1 MPLTTSWLLDKRVI
15 YLSITGAV
23 SNADIEDIL
32 DAQYQ
37 QYVDGIGPVHMIIDL
52 DPQTVIMPS
61 LMQARQRAFGALNE
75 KVGWTVVVNASTR
88 LIPFTVSLLKQLNNI
103 HEYKNARTVDEAV
116 EFLTT
121 NDPSL
126 AFAVGTALDWA
137 DARIREA

>member
-23 SNADIEDIL
+23 SNGDIEDIL
-32 DAQYQ
+32 EAQYQ
-37 QYVDGIGPVHMIIDL
+37 QYVDGVGPVHMIIDI
-52 DPQTVIMPS
+52 DPQIVIMPS

-75 KVGWTVVVNASTR
+75 KVGWTVVVNAATR

-116 EFLTT
+116 EFLTAS
-121 NDPSL
+121 DASL
-126 AFAVGTALDWA
+126 AFAVGTTLDWA
-137 DARIREA
+137 DEQIREA